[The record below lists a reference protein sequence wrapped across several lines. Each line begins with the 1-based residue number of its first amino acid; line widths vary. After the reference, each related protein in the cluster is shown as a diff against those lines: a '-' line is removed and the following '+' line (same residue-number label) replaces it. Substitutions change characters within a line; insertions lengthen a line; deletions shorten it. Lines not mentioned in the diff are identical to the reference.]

1 MKTLDVG
8 LQSARRVNDV
18 ISDVKVLNEMLE
30 PICSNEWLLQTEKE
44 EEEEI
49 IKDTVQ
55 FYFDLVGILKDEY
68 EVCEI

>member
-1 MKTLDVG
+1 MKTLVVG
-8 LQSARRVNDV
+8 LQSARRANDV

-44 EEEEI
+44 EEI

>member
-1 MKTLDVG
+1 
-8 LQSARRVNDV
+8 
-18 ISDVKVLNEMLE
+18 MLE

>member
-1 MKTLDVG
+1 MKTLVVG